1 MQNGLRIRT
10 MKKILIASLLASGLL
25 YGQEGDFRLSASLV
39 GMSMDY
45 TEYDGG
51 GTAIDSEESAL
62 NEIYG
67 LDVGL
72 SYLLSKNPSTY
83 SEINSNL
90 MIVGGDTVYKGSIL
104 GSGDPIGT
112 VVSATVNTIID
123 FDVNYAKNYKVY
135 ENIELKYGLGVGYRY
150 WERALSASQIE
161 IYTWYSLRPMIGV
174 SYTINNALR
183 VGLDVDYQYGVNPN
197 MNESTHGDFTLGGA
211 DIVEVSLPISYKYD
225 ENMEIFFQYAYQEQ
239 TIKKSNVVNE
249 YYEPDSTARN
259 QYVKFG
265 LAFKY

>member
-1 MQNGLRIRT
+1 MQNVVKLGLFFLTFGVGAYAETETIT
-10 MKKILIASLLASGLL
+10 
-25 YGQEGDFRLSASLV
+25 LSASLV
-39 GMSMDY
+39 SMSMDY
-45 TEYDGG
+45 TEYKGDI
-51 GTAIDSEESAL
+51 AIDSEKSDFNELFGVDMGATYAL
-62 NEIYG
+62 SNS
-67 LDVGL
+67 L
-72 SYLLSKNPSTY
+72 SSR
-83 SEINSNL
+83 SEISSNL
-90 MIVGGDTVYKGSIL
+90 MIVGGNTVYEGSVL

-112 VVSATVNTIID
+112 VVGATLNTIID
-123 FDVNYAKNYKVY
+123 FDVAYAQNYKVDDGV
-135 ENIELKYGLGVGYRY
+135 ELKYGLGVGYHY
-150 WERALSASQIE
+150 WERALSVSQVE
-161 IYTWYSLRPMIGV
+161 IYSWYSLRPMIGV